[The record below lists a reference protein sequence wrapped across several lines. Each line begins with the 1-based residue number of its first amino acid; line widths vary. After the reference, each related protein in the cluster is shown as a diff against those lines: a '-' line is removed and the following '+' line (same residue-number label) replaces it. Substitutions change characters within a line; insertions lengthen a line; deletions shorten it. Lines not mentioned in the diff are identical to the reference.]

1 MSTVTDKQNGAV
13 LRAAMIT
20 AFITT
25 FMGSSLNMSIPAIET
40 EFQVSGA
47 LVGWVVTSYTIA
59 VAALSVPFGRISD
72 ITGRRR
78 IFLTGVV
85 CFGAASLVCMFSP
98 DILVMMI
105 LRVLQGAA
113 AAMIFATNNAILIS
127 VYPASQRGRVLG
139 LSTAGRRRIF
149 LTGVV
154 CFGAASLVC
163 MFSPDILVMMIL
175 RVLQGAAAAM
185 IFATNNAILISVYP
199 ASQRGRV
206 LGLSTAATYVGLS
219 AGPVAGGFLNHYVGW
234 RSIFAAAFLVSAAA
248 FLASRRHIPND
259 RQAEDSISFDIS
271 GNILYI
277 CAIGMSLYGLSN
289 LSEGIWAWAAFA
301 AGIGAGAGFFLYE
314 KGRKQPLIRVE
325 MFREDIAFSFSNL
338 AALLNYGATF
348 AISYLMSIYLQ
359 VVMGFTSQDAGLI
372 LICMPLIQ
380 AVFSPVMGKLSDK
393 VRPHKIATA
402 GMMICVA
409 ALAMFSFIDEDTGLW
424 FAVSALMTAGFG
436 FAVFSAPNTN
446 AIMERVRE
454 EDYGI
459 ANSIVATMRTYGQSA
474 SMGIVSVVMGMILG
488 DLPMEEAQIPDL
500 ILTVRT
506 SFYVFIVLCVMAV
519 FLSAFRGKCGGGMR
533 EDV

>member
-1 MSTVTDKQNGAV
+1 M
-13 LRAAMIT
+13 
-20 AFITT
+20 
-25 FMGSSLNMSIPAIET
+25 
-40 EFQVSGA
+40 
-47 LVGWVVTSYTIA
+47 
-59 VAALSVPFGRISD
+59 
-72 ITGRRR
+72 
-78 IFLTGVV
+78 
-85 CFGAASLVCMFSP
+85 
-98 DILVMMI
+98 
-105 LRVLQGAA
+105 
-113 AAMIFATNNAILIS
+113 
-127 VYPASQRGRVLG
+127 
-139 LSTAGRRRIF
+139 
-149 LTGVV
+149 
-154 CFGAASLVC
+154 
-163 MFSPDILVMMIL
+163 
-175 RVLQGAAAAM
+175 
-185 IFATNNAILISVYP
+185 
-199 ASQRGRV
+199 
-206 LGLSTAATYVGLS
+206 
-219 AGPVAGGFLNHYVGW
+219 
-234 RSIFAAAFLVSAAA
+234 
-248 FLASRRHIPND
+248 
-259 RQAEDSISFDIS
+259 
-271 GNILYI
+271 
-277 CAIGMSLYGLSN
+277 
-289 LSEGIWAWAAFA
+289 
-301 AGIGAGAGFFLYE
+301 YE

>member
-139 LSTAGRRRIF
+139 LSTA
-149 LTGVV
+149 
-154 CFGAASLVC
+154 
-163 MFSPDILVMMIL
+163 
-175 RVLQGAAAAM
+175 
-185 IFATNNAILISVYP
+185 
-199 ASQRGRV
+199 
-206 LGLSTAATYVGLS
+206 ATYVGLS

-234 RSIFAAAFLVSAAA
+234 RSIFAAAFVVSAAA

-259 RQAEDSISFDIS
+259 RQPEDSISFDIS

-289 LSEGIWAWAAFA
+289 LSEGIWA
-301 AGIGAGAGFFLYE
+301 
-314 KGRKQPLIRVE
+314 
-325 MFREDIAFSFSNL
+325 
-338 AALLNYGATF
+338 
-348 AISYLMSIYLQ
+348 
-359 VVMGFTSQDAGLI
+359 
-372 LICMPLIQ
+372 
-380 AVFSPVMGKLSDK
+380 
-393 VRPHKIATA
+393 
-402 GMMICVA
+402 
-409 ALAMFSFIDEDTGLW
+409 
-424 FAVSALMTAGFG
+424 
-436 FAVFSAPNTN
+436 
-446 AIMERVRE
+446 
-454 EDYGI
+454 
-459 ANSIVATMRTYGQSA
+459 
-474 SMGIVSVVMGMILG
+474 
-488 DLPMEEAQIPDL
+488 
-500 ILTVRT
+500 
-506 SFYVFIVLCVMAV
+506 
-519 FLSAFRGKCGGGMR
+519 
-533 EDV
+533 

>member
-139 LSTAGRRRIF
+139 LSTA
-149 LTGVV
+149 
-154 CFGAASLVC
+154 
-163 MFSPDILVMMIL
+163 
-175 RVLQGAAAAM
+175 
-185 IFATNNAILISVYP
+185 
-199 ASQRGRV
+199 
-206 LGLSTAATYVGLS
+206 ATYVGLS

-234 RSIFAAAFLVSAAA
+234 RSIFAAAFVVSAAA
-248 FLASRRHIPND
+248 FLASRRHIPHD
-259 RQAEDSISFDIS
+259 RQPEDSISFDIS

-380 AVFSPVMGKLSDK
+380 AVFSPVMGNLSDK

-409 ALAMFSFIDEDTGLW
+409 ALVMFSFIDEDTGLW

-519 FLSAFRGKCGGGMR
+519 FLSAFRGKCGSGMR